1 MNKKWGQWKTR
12 KDSTALKLCP
22 INYRS
27 EISTVWNPRN
37 SGAYCNILKNYSSY
51 TVKLTIVY
59 TLKQQFKVTMPSRIK
74 KQCILWNTWIRISN
88 DGNFGLIWVPYHAVV
103 VILTGPEFLFK
114 LTLNMLWLSP
124 RLFFT
129 IFFLRLQILPIQPG
143 YSGVTHVGFWTHCSL
158 VGLYLVCDWLSRT
171 TRLLFSSSSPISW

>member
-27 EISTVWNPRN
+27 EISIVWNPRN

-51 TVKLTIVY
+51 IYSKINY
-59 TLKQQFKVTMPSRIK
+59 AMPSRIKKK

-88 DGNFGLIWVPYHAVV
+88 DDNFGLIWVPYHAVV

-171 TRLLFSSSSPISW
+171 TRLLFSCSSPISW

>member
-1 MNKKWGQWKTR
+1 MIFDKENWLWKYNFGTFWQADAPCIFKIQRFPLSMLILGQK
-12 KDSTALKLCP
+12 A
-22 INYRS
+22 
-27 EISTVWNPRN
+27 
-37 SGAYCNILKNYSSY
+37 
-51 TVKLTIVY
+51 
-59 TLKQQFKVTMPSRIK
+59 
-74 KQCILWNTWIRISN
+74 CILGPTIFKIPQPNWYYS
-88 DGNFGLIWVPYHAVV
+88 VV

-114 LTLNMLWLSP
+114 LTLSILWLSP

-171 TRLLFSSSSPISW
+171 TQLLFSSSSPISW